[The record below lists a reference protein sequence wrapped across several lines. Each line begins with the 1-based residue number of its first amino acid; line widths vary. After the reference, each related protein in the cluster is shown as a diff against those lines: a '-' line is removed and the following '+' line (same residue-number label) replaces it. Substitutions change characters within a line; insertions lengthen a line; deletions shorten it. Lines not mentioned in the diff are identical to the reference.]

1 MTIKSSRK
9 QDLHKIAETAMTAMK
24 YSISSDRSLDP
35 VDNAETYRS
44 LRPSRSIAF
53 SRRKRRILSCT
64 LLLLVQY
71 PSYSNGWSPSKISSR
86 ASSISISQKIG
97 GTGSRI
103 KKVMQKITPVS
114 LSSSNED
121 ADADVSLLQ
130 SENYVLRDT
139 IRQLEEENQKL
150 KQSAKI
156 VLENFEGG
164 RLFRGDVE
172 SSMILEATG
181 ITLTG
186 DEIAQDQLW
195 CDELDGGKPFA

>member
-1 MTIKSSRK
+1 
-9 QDLHKIAETAMTAMK
+9 
-24 YSISSDRSLDP
+24 
-35 VDNAETYRS
+35 
-44 LRPSRSIAF
+44 
-53 SRRKRRILSCT
+53 
-64 LLLLVQY
+64 
-71 PSYSNGWSPSKISSR
+71 
-86 ASSISISQKIG
+86 
-97 GTGSRI
+97 
-103 KKVMQKITPVS
+103 MQKITPVS